1 LIKSELTSGAP
12 CSVTLDDS
20 DELRSFRDR
29 FLIPKSEDGKEVI
42 YFAGNSLGLQPKAV
56 RAYIEQELADWE
68 RYAVEGHTKAKNPWM
83 PYHEFLTP
91 QTAMI
96 VGALE
101 EEVVNMNTL
110 TANLHFMF
118 VSFYR
123 PDNKRNKILI
133 ESMSFPSD
141 YYAVESQI
149 RFHGYD
155 PADCI
160 IEAKPRE
167 GDSTIRTEDIEKIIE
182 VKGEEIALI
191 WLGGVNYYTGQAFEF
206 KKITDAAHAKGITV
220 GFDLA
225 HAAGNLKLEL
235 HNWNVDFAAWC
246 NYKYLNGGP
255 GAIGG
260 CFVHQKHLRDAAI
273 PKFLGW
279 WGHDKQSR
287 FLMKHNFIPIPT
299 AESWQVSNPPVFQL
313 AALKASL
320 DIFAEAGM
328 QNLRDKSEGLTGYLE
343 HLIESIHSD
352 SIEIITPKDPD
363 QRGCQLS
370 LRIKNN
376 GKSLF
381 RELTD
386 RNVIC
391 DWREPDVIRVAPV
404 PLYNTFDDVW
414 KFSEILKDILN
425 T

>member
-1 LIKSELTSGAP
+1 MTSGAN

-20 DELRSFRDR
+20 DELRSFRER
-29 FLIPKSEDGKEVI
+29 FLIPKSADGNEVI
-42 YFAGNSLGLQPKAV
+42 YFAGNSLGLQPKTV
-56 RAYIEQELADWE
+56 RSYIEQELLDWE
-68 RYAVEGHTKAKNPWM
+68 QHAVEGHTKAKNPWM

-96 VGALE
+96 AGALE

-123 PDNKRNKILI
+123 PDNIRKKILI
-133 ESMSFPSD
+133 EHKSFPSD

-155 PADCI
+155 PKDCI
-160 IEAKPRE
+160 IEANPRE
-167 GDSTIRTEDIEKIIE
+167 GEDIIRTEDIEKIIDE
-182 VKGEEIALI
+182 RGEEIALI

-206 KKITDAAHAKGITV
+206 ERITKAAHAKGITV

-260 CFVHQKHLRDAAI
+260 CFVHQRHLRDSSI
-273 PKFLGW
+273 PKFVGW

-287 FLMKHNFIPIPT
+287 FLMEHKFIPIPT

-313 AALKASL
+313 ASLKASL

-328 QNLRDKSEGLTGYLE
+328 QKLRDKSEGLTGYLE
-343 HLIESIHSD
+343 YLIESIHSD
-352 SIEIITPKDPD
+352 TIEIITPKNPE

-381 RELTD
+381 NELTK

-425 T
+425 S

>member
-1 LIKSELTSGAP
+1 MIKSELTSGAP

>member
-1 LIKSELTSGAP
+1 LTHDKP
-12 CSVTLDDS
+12 CYKILDES
-20 DELRSFRDR
+20 DDLRSFREK
-29 FLIPKSEDGKEVI
+29 FLIPKTADGSDVI
-42 YFAGNSLGLQPKAV
+42 YFAGNSLGLQPRTV
-56 RAYIEQELADWE
+56 RSYIEQELKDWE
-68 RYAVEGHTKAKNPWM
+68 LYAVEGHSKAKNPWM

-91 QTAMI
+91 QTAIIM
-96 VGALE
+96 GALP
-101 EEVVNMNTL
+101 EEVVNMNAL
-110 TANLHFMF
+110 TTNLHFMF

-123 PDNKRNKILI
+123 PSGKRKKILI

-149 RFHGYD
+149 KFHRND
-155 PADCI
+155 PAECI

-167 GDSTIRTEDIEKIIE
+167 GESCIRTEDIDKIINE
-182 VKGEEIALI
+182 QGEEIALI
-191 WLGGVNYYTGQAFEF
+191 WLGGINYYTGQAFEF
-206 KKITDAAHAKGITV
+206 EKLTKAAHAKGITI

-235 HNWNVDFAAWC
+235 HNWNVDFAVWC

-260 CFVHQKHLRDAAI
+260 CFVHEKHLRDESL

-279 WGHDKQSR
+279 WGHDKKTR
-287 FLMKHNFIPIPT
+287 FLMEHKYVPIPT
-299 AESWQVSNPPVFQL
+299 VESWQVSNPPVLQL
-313 AALKASL
+313 ASLKASL

-328 QNLRDKSEGLTGYLE
+328 DNLRSKSEGLTEYLE
-343 HLIESIHSD
+343 HLIESVHSEN
-352 SIEIITPKDPD
+352 IEIITPKDPN

-370 LRIKNN
+370 LRIKKN

-381 RELTD
+381 NELMA

-404 PLYNTFDDVW
+404 PLYNTFEDVF
-414 KFSEILKDILN
+414 KFSEIIKEVLK
-425 T
+425 

>member
-1 LIKSELTSGAP
+1 MIKSELTSGAP

-220 GFDLA
+220 GFDPA